1 MCFHSVQTA
10 KPVAKA
16 KTRTWV
22 HGIFSHSP
30 RENVV
35 RKRSRGFSLI
45 EVLVALTIL
54 AVGLIAASRAAVV
67 ATADQTNLR
76 DRTLARWVAHNTLAE
91 IRLRPGMAA
100 PGRSSSTAEQA
111 GIGFVALT
119 TVTATPSP
127 IFSRVEVRVAR
138 ADNPGYQ
145 LAEAVGFS
153 TR

>member
-1 MCFHSVQTA
+1 VESIARNALRRAAT
-10 KPVAKA
+10 
-16 KTRTWV
+16 
-22 HGIFSHSP
+22 
-30 RENVV
+30 
-35 RKRSRGFSLI
+35 GFSLI

-67 ATADQTNLR
+67 ATGDQTQLR

-91 IRLRPGMAA
+91 IRLQPVMATV
-100 PGRSSSTAEQA
+100 GQSVRSVDQA
-111 GIGFVALT
+111 GITFVAQT

-127 IFSRVEVRVAR
+127 IFSRVDIRVAR

-153 TR
+153 SRP

>member
-1 MCFHSVQTA
+1 LEFVAPISVKSSA
-10 KPVAKA
+10 VL
-16 KTRTWV
+16 
-22 HGIFSHSP
+22 
-30 RENVV
+30 V
-35 RKRSRGFSLI
+35 RPTPCSARRRGFSLI

-76 DRTLARWVAHNTLAE
+76 DRTLARWGAHNVLAE
-91 IRLRPGMAA
+91 IRLQPGMASPA
-100 PGRSSSTAEQA
+100 KYNKAFKQA
-111 GIGFVALT
+111 GIEFVAAT

-138 ADNPGYQ
+138 ADNPGYP